1 MTSSHEGSASADR
14 ESEHHEGVKI
24 TDKRRLDPVTGQL
37 RPPVESAGADEVLV
51 EVTGADD
58 ADLLIDPLA
67 QQLAERLDDL
77 QRLQAEF
84 TNYRRRV
91 ERDRDV
97 ARDQAIASTLAEL
110 LPVLDDI
117 GRARVHGELEGGFRS
132 VGEALETVV
141 SRLGLKAYGTPGD
154 VFDPTIHEAISHD
167 TSPDVT
173 ESSCAEIYQPGYR
186 YGERV
191 IRAAVVSVVD
201 PQ

>member
-1 MTSSHEGSASADR
+1 MTSSHEGSAAADR
-14 ESEHHEGVKI
+14 ESEHREGVKI

-37 RPPVESAGADEVLV
+37 RPPAESAGADEVFV
-51 EVTGADD
+51 DVTGTDD
-58 ADLLIDPLA
+58 AEPLIDPLA

-154 VFDPTIHEAISHD
+154 TFDPTIHEAISHD

-173 ESSCAEIYQPGYR
+173 EPTCAEIYQPGYR